1 MSGKA
6 VRETMGFVAVVAR
19 LARRKVASHPTSI
32 DTGRTLPSEEIG
44 QGEHEE
50 R

>member
-6 VRETMGFVAVVAR
+6 VRETLGFLAVVAG
-19 LARRKVASHPTSI
+19 LAPREAVSHPTSI
-32 DTGRTLPSEEIG
+32 ITGRTMPSEEIG